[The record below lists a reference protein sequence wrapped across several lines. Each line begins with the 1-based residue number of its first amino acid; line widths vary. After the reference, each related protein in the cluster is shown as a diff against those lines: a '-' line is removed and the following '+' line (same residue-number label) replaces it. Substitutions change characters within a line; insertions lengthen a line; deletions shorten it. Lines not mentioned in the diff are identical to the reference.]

1 MLSEIQFIQDL
12 KQFNEDHYI
21 QLLITIV
28 LILSY
33 LISGAVMRKVIK
45 RHAATHSIDRSRVL
59 YTRKLTDRSLAF
71 FMFILIALVWEVSF
85 QGLSIYF
92 ASILTVVGVAFFAHW
107 SLLSN
112 VTASL
117 ILFFSMPYRIG
128 SKIKVLDGDN
138 SVEGIIVNIS
148 LFYIQIEN
156 DSKEVF
162 SYPNN
167 LILQKPVKR
176 LS

>member
-1 MLSEIQFIQDL
+1 MITEIQFIRDL
-12 KQFNEDHYI
+12 VVFYEGHYV
-21 QLLITIV
+21 QLLVTALLIV
-28 LILSY
+28 SY
-33 LISGAVMRKVIK
+33 LVSGGIMRGVIRK
-45 RHAATHSIDRSRVL
+45 HAKMHSIDRSRVL

-71 FMFILIALVWEVSF
+71 VTLILIALVWEVSF

-112 VTASL
+112 ITASL

-128 SKIKVLDGDN
+128 SKIRIMDGDN
-138 SVEGIIVNIS
+138 SVEGIIVDIS
-148 LFYIQIEN
+148 LFYIKIEN
-156 DSKEVF
+156 EEKEVF

-167 LILQKPVKR
+167 LILQKPVKK